1 MAAKERTAM
10 MNSYLQGETVYL
22 RATDPEKDAVLL
34 SGWLHDALY
43 DRFLDSQ
50 PAVMYNKD
58 QMKDWY
64 EKQIERISSFMI
76 MRKEDDTPIGFIEIA
91 GFDWHSGNGWLG
103 IGIGERENWGKGYG
117 TEAMNLLLQMAFL
130 EWNLHRV
137 SLSVLG
143 YNERARQ
150 SYEKVGFKLEGS
162 LRGYIQREGQRWDMH
177 IMGILRQDW
186 EKLQA
191 ATSEI

>member
-1 MAAKERTAM
+1 M

-143 YNERARQ
+143 YNKRARR

>member
-1 MAAKERTAM
+1 MAAKERTSM

-143 YNERARQ
+143 YNKRARR